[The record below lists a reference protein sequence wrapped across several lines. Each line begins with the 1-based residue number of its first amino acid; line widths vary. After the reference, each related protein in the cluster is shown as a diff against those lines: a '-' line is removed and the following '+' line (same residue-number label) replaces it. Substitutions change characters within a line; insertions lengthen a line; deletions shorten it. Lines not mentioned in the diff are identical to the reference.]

1 MTQEQFDKILN
12 LTEKIKRY
20 EKILELVDGAKDNHD
35 EGFTY
40 NVRSPLSFD
49 YYCRYAIDDDELNK
63 KFVGLIKEKLDELK
77 REFSDITIM

>member
-20 EKILELVDGAKDNHD
+20 EKILELADGAKDNR
-35 EGFTY
+35 EGGFAY
-40 NVRSPLSFD
+40 NVRSQLALD
-49 YYCRYAIDDDELNK
+49 YCRYAIDDDELNK
-63 KFVGLIKEKLDELK
+63 KFTGLIKEKLDELK

>member
-35 EGFTY
+35 EGFAY
-40 NVRSPLSFD
+40 SVRSQLSFD
-49 YYCRYAIDDDELNK
+49 YRRYAIDDDELNK
-63 KFVGLIKEKLDELK
+63 KFAGLIKEKLDELK

>member
-20 EKILELVDGAKDNHD
+20 EKILELADGTKDNND
-35 EGFTY
+35 GGFTY
-40 NVRSPLSFD
+40 SVRSQLSFD
-49 YYCRYAIDDDELNK
+49 YRRYAIDDDELNK

>member
-20 EKILELVDGAKDNHD
+20 EKILELADGDKDNYD
-35 EGFTY
+35 GGFAY
-40 NVRSPLSFD
+40 NVRSQLSFE
-49 YYCRYAIDDDELNK
+49 YCRYAIDDDELNK
-63 KFVGLIKEKLDELK
+63 KFIGLIKEKLDELK

>member
-20 EKILELVDGAKDNHD
+20 EKILELADGAKDNYD
-35 EGFTY
+35 GGFAY
-40 NVRSPLSFD
+40 NVRSQLSFE
-49 YYCRYAIDDDELNK
+49 YCRYAIDDDELNK
-63 KFVGLIKEKLDELK
+63 KFAGLIKEKLDELK